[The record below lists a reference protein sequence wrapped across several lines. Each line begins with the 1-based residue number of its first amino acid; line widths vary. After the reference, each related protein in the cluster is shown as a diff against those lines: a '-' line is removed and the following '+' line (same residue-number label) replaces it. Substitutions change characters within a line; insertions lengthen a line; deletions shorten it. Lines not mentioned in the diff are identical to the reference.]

1 MNYLSSSPAKML
13 EPLEQNLMNEVYPG
27 AQHEIKEEQFG
38 LHSQMN
44 AMTAMKDDFL
54 KEEQH

>member
-1 MNYLSSSPAKML
+1 ML